1 MSDDRGVYILL
12 GLLALTLPL
21 SSLLVRRPPARAVLR
36 AVIGWG
42 IIAAILYLAFSN
54 RSRLSEVAT
63 GLGNQLGLTEQM
75 VEGDT
80 VRIRQSSD
88 GHFYATAR
96 LNGVERR
103 MLIDSGATT
112 TAISEATARAT
123 GVTPRRVPPV
133 VITTA
138 NGMVEA
144 ARGRIE
150 TVRIGSL
157 ETRDLPVV
165 VSPAFGNLDVIG
177 MNFLSRLGSWR
188 VERGTLVLEANNL
201 PREANDFT

>member
-1 MSDDRGVYILL
+1 MIDDRGVYILL
-12 GLLALTLPL
+12 ALLMLVLPL
-21 SSLLVRRPPARAVLR
+21 SSLLARRPPLQAVLR
-36 AVIGWG
+36 GLLAWAVIAG
-42 IIAAILYLAFSN
+42 ILYVAFSN
-54 RSRLSEVAT
+54 RVRLGEWAT
-63 GLGNQLGLTEQM
+63 DLGETLGLQEQM

-80 VRIRQSSD
+80 VRIRQSPD
-88 GHFYATAR
+88 GHFWATVR

-112 TAISEATARAT
+112 TAISDETATAI

-133 VITTA
+133 ILATA
-138 NGMVEA
+138 NGTIEA

-150 TVRIGSL
+150 TVRLGSL

-165 VSPAFGNLDVIG
+165 VSPTFGKFDVIG

-188 VERGTLVLEANNL
+188 VERGTLVLKAD
-201 PREANDFT
+201 RS

>member
-1 MSDDRGVYILL
+1 MTDDRGVYIVL

-36 AVIGWG
+36 AVIGWAC
-42 IIAAILYLAFSN
+42 IVVILYLAFSN
-54 RSRLSEVAT
+54 RSRLAEVAT
-63 GLGNQLGLTEQM
+63 GLGSQLGLVEQT

-80 VRIRQSSD
+80 VRIRQSPD

-112 TAISEATARAT
+112 TAISEATAQAI
-123 GVTPRRVPPV
+123 GVTPRRIPPV

-138 NGMVEA
+138 NGTVQA

-188 VERGTLVLEANNL
+188 VERNTLILETGN
-201 PREANDFT
+201 FT

>member
-21 SSLLVRRPPARAVLR
+21 SSLLTRRPPARAVIC
-36 AVIGWG
+36 AVVGWA
-42 IIAAILYLAFSN
+42 IIAGVLFLGFSN
-54 RSRLSEVAT
+54 RARLTEVAAD
-63 GLGNQLGLTEQM
+63 LGERLGLAEQV

-80 VRIRQSSD
+80 VRIRQSPD

-96 LNGVERR
+96 LNGVQRR

-112 TAISEATARAT
+112 TAISEATARAI

-157 ETRDLPVV
+157 ETRDLPIV
-165 VSPAFGNLDVIG
+165 VSPAFGDFDVIG
-177 MNFLSRLGSWR
+177 MNFLSRLRSWR
-188 VERGTLVLEANNL
+188 VEGGTLVLDTGNVA
-201 PREANDFT
+201 

>member
-1 MSDDRGVYILL
+1 MSDDRGIYILL

-21 SSLLVRRPPARAVLR
+21 SSLLLRRPPARAVIR
-36 AVIGWG
+36 AVVGWA
-42 IIAAILYLAFSN
+42 IIAGVLFLGFSN
-54 RSRLSEVAT
+54 RARLTEVAT
-63 GLGNQLGLTEQM
+63 GLGERLGLAEQM

-80 VRIRQSSD
+80 VRIRQSPD

-96 LNGVERR
+96 LNGIERR

-112 TAISEATARAT
+112 TAISEATARAI

-157 ETRDLPVV
+157 ETRDLPIV
-165 VSPAFGNLDVIG
+165 VSPAFGDFDVIG
-177 MNFLSRLGSWR
+177 MNFLSRLRSWR
-188 VERGTLVLEANNL
+188 VEGGTLVLDTGNTA
-201 PREANDFT
+201 

>member
-1 MSDDRGVYILL
+1 MNDDRGIYILL

-21 SSLLVRRPPARAVLR
+21 SSLLVRRPPARAVIR
-36 AVIGWG
+36 AVVGWA
-42 IIAAILYLAFSN
+42 IIAGVLFLGFSN
-54 RSRLSEVAT
+54 RARLTEVAT
-63 GLGNQLGLTEQM
+63 GLGERLGLAEQM

-80 VRIRQSSD
+80 VRIRQSPD

-96 LNGVERR
+96 LNGIERR

-112 TAISEATARAT
+112 TAISEATARAI

-157 ETRDLPVV
+157 ETRDLPIV
-165 VSPAFGNLDVIG
+165 VSPAFGDFDVIG
-177 MNFLSRLGSWR
+177 MNFLSRLRSWR
-188 VERGTLVLEANNL
+188 VEGGTLVLDTGNIA
-201 PREANDFT
+201 

>member
-1 MSDDRGVYILL
+1 MNDDRGIYILL

-21 SSLLVRRPPARAVLR
+21 SSLLVRRPPARAVIR
-36 AVIGWG
+36 AVVGWA
-42 IIAAILYLAFSN
+42 IIAGVLFLGFSN
-54 RSRLSEVAT
+54 RARLTEVAT
-63 GLGNQLGLTEQM
+63 GLGERLGLAEQM

-80 VRIRQSSD
+80 VRIRQSPD

-96 LNGVERR
+96 LNGIERR

-112 TAISEATARAT
+112 TAISEATARAI

-157 ETRDLPVV
+157 ETRDLPIV
-165 VSPAFGNLDVIG
+165 VSPAFGDFDVIG
-177 MNFLSRLGSWR
+177 MNFLSRLRSWR
-188 VERGTLVLEANNL
+188 VEGGTLVLDTGNVA
-201 PREANDFT
+201 

>member
-1 MSDDRGVYILL
+1 MNDDRGVYILL

-36 AVIGWG
+36 AVIGWAL
-42 IIAAILYLAFSN
+42 IAGILYVAFSN
-54 RSRLSEVAT
+54 RVRLGELAT
-63 GLGNQLGLTEQM
+63 GFGERLGLAEQM

-80 VRIRQSSD
+80 VRIRQSPD

-112 TAISEATARAT
+112 TAISEATANAI
-123 GVTPRRVPPV
+123 GVMPRRMPPV

-150 TVRIGSL
+150 TMRIGSL

-165 VSPAFGNLDVIG
+165 ISPAFGNFDVIG

-188 VERGTLVLEANNL
+188 VERGTLILETKNAV
-201 PREANDFT
+201 

>member
-36 AVIGWG
+36 AVIGWA

-54 RSRLSEVAT
+54 WSRLSEAAT
-63 GLGNQLGLTEQM
+63 DLGNQLGLTEQM

-80 VRIRQSSD
+80 VRIRQSPD

-112 TAISEATARAT
+112 TAISEATARAI

-188 VERGTLVLEANNL
+188 VERSTLVLEADN
-201 PREANDFT
+201 FT

>member
-36 AVIGWG
+36 GVIAWAV
-42 IIAAILYLAFSN
+42 IAAILYLAFSN
-54 RSRLSEVAT
+54 RSRLSEAAT
-63 GLGNQLGLTEQM
+63 DLGNQLGLTEQM

-80 VRIRQSSD
+80 VRIRQSPD

-112 TAISEATARAT
+112 TAISEATARAI

-188 VERGTLVLEANNL
+188 VERSTLVLEADN
-201 PREANDFT
+201 FT

>member
-1 MSDDRGVYILL
+1 M
-12 GLLALTLPL
+12 
-21 SSLLVRRPPARAVLR
+21 
-36 AVIGWG
+36 

-54 RSRLSEVAT
+54 RSRLSEAAT
-63 GLGNQLGLTEQM
+63 DLGNQLGLTEQM

-80 VRIRQSSD
+80 VRIRQSPD

-112 TAISEATARAT
+112 TAISEATARAI
-123 GVTPRRVPPV
+123 GITPRRVPPV

-188 VERGTLVLEANNL
+188 VERGTLVLEADN
-201 PREANDFT
+201 FT

>member
-80 VRIRQSSD
+80 VRIRQSPD

>member
-1 MSDDRGVYILL
+1 MSDDRSIYLLL
-12 GLLALTLPL
+12 GLLALSLPL

-36 AVIGWG
+36 AILGWAC
-42 IIAAILYLAFSN
+42 IAAILYLAFSN
-54 RSRLSEVAT
+54 RSRLAELAT

-80 VRIRQSSD
+80 VRIRQAPD

-112 TAISEATARAT
+112 TAISEATAQAI
-123 GVTPRRVPPV
+123 GVKPRRVPPV
-133 VITTA
+133 IITTA

-165 VSPAFGNLDVIG
+165 VAPAFGNLDVIG

-188 VERGTLVLEANNL
+188 VERGTLVLEADN
-201 PREANDFT
+201 FT

>member
-1 MSDDRGVYILL
+1 MNDDRGFYILL

-21 SSLLVRRPPARAVLR
+21 SSLLARRPPARAVLR
-36 AVIGWG
+36 AVIGWA
-42 IIAAILYLAFSN
+42 IVAAILYVVFSHRARLGELATN
-54 RSRLSEVAT
+54 V
-63 GLGNQLGLTEQM
+63 GQQLGLAEQM

-80 VRIRQSSD
+80 VRIRQAPD

-112 TAISEATARAT
+112 TAISEATAKAI

-157 ETRDLPVV
+157 ETRDLSVV
-165 VSPAFGNLDVIG
+165 VAPAFGDMDVIG
-177 MNFLSRLGSWR
+177 MNFLSRLRSWR
-188 VERGTLVLEANNL
+188 VESGTLILDTGNS
-201 PREANDFT
+201 R

>member
-1 MSDDRGVYILL
+1 MSDDRSIYLLL
-12 GLLALTLPL
+12 GLLALSLPL

-36 AVIGWG
+36 AILGWAC
-42 IIAAILYLAFSN
+42 IATILYLAFSN
-54 RSRLSEVAT
+54 RSRLAELAT

-80 VRIRQSSD
+80 VRIRQAPD

-112 TAISEATARAT
+112 TAISEATAQAI
-123 GVTPRRVPPV
+123 GVKPRRVPPV
-133 VITTA
+133 IITTA

-165 VSPAFGNLDVIG
+165 VAPAFGNLDVIG

-188 VERGTLVLEANNL
+188 VERGTLVLEADN
-201 PREANDFT
+201 FT

>member
-1 MSDDRGVYILL
+1 MNDDRGVYILL

-36 AVIGWG
+36 A
-42 IIAAILYLAFSN
+42 IIAWALIAGILYVALSN
-54 RSRLSEVAT
+54 RARLGELAT
-63 GLGNQLGLTEQM
+63 GLGERLGLAEQM

-80 VRIRQSSD
+80 VRIRQSPD

-112 TAISEATARAT
+112 TAISEATAQAI
-123 GVTPRRVPPV
+123 GVTPRRMPPV

-150 TVRIGSL
+150 TMRIGSM

-165 VSPAFGNLDVIG
+165 ISPAFGNMDVVG

-188 VERGTLVLEANNL
+188 VERGTLILETENPA
-201 PREANDFT
+201 

>member
-1 MSDDRGVYILL
+1 MSDDRGIYILL

-21 SSLLVRRPPARAVLR
+21 SSLLVRRPPARAVIR
-36 AVIGWG
+36 AVVGWA
-42 IIAAILYLAFSN
+42 IIAGVLFLGFSN
-54 RSRLSEVAT
+54 RARLTEVAT
-63 GLGNQLGLTEQM
+63 GLGERLGLAEQM

-80 VRIRQSSD
+80 VRIRQSPD

-96 LNGVERR
+96 LNGIERR

-112 TAISEATARAT
+112 TAISEATARAI

-157 ETRDLPVV
+157 ETRDLPIV
-165 VSPAFGNLDVIG
+165 VSPAFGDFDVIG
-177 MNFLSRLGSWR
+177 MNFLSRLRSWR
-188 VERGTLVLEANNL
+188 VEGGTLVLDTGNIA
-201 PREANDFT
+201 

>member
-36 AVIGWG
+36 AVIGWA

-54 RSRLSEVAT
+54 RSRLSEAAT
-63 GLGNQLGLTEQM
+63 DLGNQLGLTEQM
-75 VEGDT
+75 VEGHT
-80 VRIRQSSD
+80 VRIRQSPD

-112 TAISEATARAT
+112 TAISEATARAV
-123 GVTPRRVPPV
+123 GITPRRVPPV

-188 VERGTLVLEANNL
+188 VERGTLVLEA
-201 PREANDFT
+201 ESFT